1 MPTATDRKR
10 NLAPWVGILLTV
22 LGLLSN
28 ALPFTGFPAAP
39 VPWISLLLS
48 TVGFLLVLFG
58 LWRAFAQSAAYKGKI
73 SGSIAAV
80 FSALFLAATIG
91 FFWTARHIPAES
103 VAAPKIGQR
112 VPDFTLPDTTG
123 HTVSLAQLFS
133 TTAGTEPP
141 KALLLVFYR
150 GYW

>member
-1 MPTATDRKR
+1 MADTTYRKR
-10 NLAPWVGILLTV
+10 TLAPWAGLLLTV
-22 LGLLSN
+22 LGALSN

-48 TVGFLLVLFG
+48 IIGFLIVLLG
-58 LWRAFAQSAAYKGKI
+58 LWRAFGQSAAYRGKV

-80 FSALFLAATIG
+80 FSLLLLAATIG

-103 VAAPKIGQR
+103 AAAPKVGQR
-112 VPDFTLPDTTG
+112 MPDFTLPDTTG
-123 HTVSLAQLFS
+123 HSISLAQFFS
-133 TTAGTEPP
+133 STGGSEPP
-141 KALLLVFYR
+141 KALLLIFYR

>member
-1 MPTATDRKR
+1 MPTTADRKR
-10 NLAPWVGILLTV
+10 NLAPWVGLLLTV

-28 ALPFTGFPAAP
+28 TLPFTGFPAAP

-48 TVGFLLVLFG
+48 IVGFLIVLIG
-58 LWRAFAQSAAYKGKI
+58 LWRAFGQSAAYRGKI

-80 FSALFLAATIG
+80 LSALFLAATIG

-103 VAAPKIGQR
+103 ASAPQIGQR

-123 HTVSLAQLFS
+123 HSVSLAQLFS
-133 TTAGTEPP
+133 TTAAAEPP